1 MSRVFIIVLH
11 YKNWKDTNECLE
23 SLEKLDYDN
32 CKIIVIDNDKDNPGF
47 AGGMNIGIKKAL
59 KQKADYV
66 LLLNNDVIVS
76 PNFLKELVKA
86 GEKDKK
92 IGILGPIGGKINWLY
107 TKGIHIQ
114 SPKSKVQSPKLVD
127 YITGAC
133 MLVKREVVEKIGLM
147 HEKYFLYY
155 EDVEWCLRARKIGFK
170 CVMVPESK
178 IYHKVS
184 QSTSEESFSYIYY
197 HFRNGLLL
205 AKRNAPFFI
214 KLLAYFVSFL
224 IYAKQLIKFPNKWTK
239 GIKTGIRDFYKGRFG
254 KYEDRD

>member
-11 YKNWKDTNECLE
+11 YKNWKDTNECLK

-32 CKIIVIDNDKDNPGF
+32 CKIIVIDNDKNNPGF

-107 TKGIHIQ
+107 TKGIH
-114 SPKSKVQSPKLVD
+114 VTRNND

-224 IYAKQLIKFPNKWTK
+224 IYAKQLIKSPSKWTK
-239 GIKTGIRDFYKGRFG
+239 GIKTGIKDFYKGRFG
-254 KYEDRD
+254 KYENRD